1 MKISSQI
8 LVGYALVLFIFG
20 IVTYVNRSLS
30 ERVNENTEWLSH
42 SENVIRMSA
51 QVHRGIIDMENSLRG
66 YLLTGKESFLQP
78 YYAGEQDVPKLI
90 SELKDLVK
98 DDSFQ
103 NGKLDTISSFYT
115 QWHDRFAISLIAW
128 KQNSIISDADE
139 KEFARLL
146 ALELR
151 NEVGKNLTDAIRNKF
166 KQFNNHEYTL
176 RQHRRDILSESVER
190 TNNISILLIVV
201 SLLLGITGA
210 YYITK
215 TISNRIKE
223 MVTAAERIAQGYFKV
238 EIQDSRTDELTSLS
252 QSLNKMAATLD
263 DTFTDLERKNADLNQ
278 FAYVVSHDLKAP
290 LRGIENVMSW
300 IYEDV
305 GDKLDPQV
313 KQYLEMITGRTKRM
327 ENLINGILDFSRVG
341 RNKKPVE
348 SVNVHN
354 MLEEIINSMAPPKDF
369 TIEIKPDMPVLIT
382 ERMYLEQVFANL
394 ISNAI
399 KYHDRQN
406 GHIEIGVNSE
416 DKFYTFYVKD
426 DGPGIEQEYHER
438 IFIIFQTLK
447 ERDAFESTGVGL
459 AIVKKI
465 IEDKGGSI
473 WVESEPGKG
482 ATFFFT
488 WPVFSEQ

>member
-8 LVGYALVLFIFG
+8 LIGYALVLFLFG

-51 QVHRGIIDMENSLRG
+51 QVHRGIIDMENALRG

-78 YYAGEQDVPKLI
+78 YYAGEQDVPKLLD
-90 SELKDLVK
+90 ELKTLVK

-103 NGKLDTISSFYT
+103 NGKLDTISGFYT
-115 QWHDRFAISLIAW
+115 QWHDRFTISLIES
-128 KQNSIISDADE
+128 KQNSLISEDEE
-139 KEFARLL
+139 KEYRKLL
-146 ALELR
+146 ALELK
-151 NEVGKNLTDAIRNKF
+151 NEVGKNITDAIRAKF
-166 KQFNNHEYTL
+166 KQFNNHEYNL
-176 RQHRRDILSESVER
+176 RQQRREILSSSVAN
-190 TNNISILLIVV
+190 TNNFSIILIVV
-201 SLLLGITGA
+201 SLLLGISGA
-210 YYITK
+210 YYITNV
-215 TISNRIKE
+215 ISNRIKE

-238 EIQDSRTDELTSLS
+238 EFKNSRTDELTSLS
-252 QSLNKMAATLD
+252 QSLSKMAATLD

-313 KQYLEMITGRTKRM
+313 KQYLEMISGRTKRM

-354 MLEEIINSMAPPKDF
+354 MLEEIIETMAPPKEF
-369 TIEIKPDMPVLIT
+369 TIEIKPNMPVLIT
-382 ERMYLEQVFANL
+382 ERMYLEQVFTNL

-399 KYHDRQN
+399 KYHDRPD
-406 GHIEIGVNSE
+406 GHIEIGVSSDN
-416 DKFYTFYVKD
+416 KFYTFYVKD
-426 DGPGIEQEYHER
+426 DGPGIESEYHER
-438 IFIIFQTLK
+438 IFVIFQTLK

-465 IEDKGGSI
+465 VEDKGGKI
-473 WVESEPGKG
+473 WVESQLDKG
-482 ATFFFT
+482 SVFYFT
-488 WPVFSEQ
+488 WPVFGEQ